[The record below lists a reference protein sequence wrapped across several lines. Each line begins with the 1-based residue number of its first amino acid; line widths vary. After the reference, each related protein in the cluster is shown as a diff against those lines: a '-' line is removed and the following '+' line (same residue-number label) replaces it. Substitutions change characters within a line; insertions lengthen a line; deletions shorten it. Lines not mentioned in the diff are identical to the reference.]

1 MGPMGMPPM
10 GRMGMQGGPSMME
23 GGGTV
28 VIVSNLCEEKV
39 TPDKIYVL
47 FGSYGPVTRVKIL
60 FNKKD
65 TALVQY
71 SDPMMAQ
78 NAIVQLDRVRWMDR
92 TLKVS
97 MSKHMHIQMPREGAS
112 DAWMTKDFTNS
123 PLNRFR
129 NANANKNVMYPPSP
143 TLHLSNIPSSASEQ
157 DLTDMFTEYGTVV
170 GFKYFEKDKKMG
182 LLQMGSQEEAVDAL
196 VAIHNYDMGAQHYLR
211 VSFTKSTIAN
221 MH

>member
-1 MGPMGMPPM
+1 MGMPPM
-10 GRMGMQGGPSMME
+10 GRMGMQQMMDGGN
-23 GGGTV
+23 V

-47 FGSYGPVTRVKIL
+47 FGSYGAVTRVKIL

-71 SDPMMAQ
+71 VDPMMAQ
-78 NAIVQLDRVRWMDR
+78 NAIVQLDRCRWMGR

-97 MSKHMHIQMPREGAS
+97 MSKHTHIQMPREGAS

-129 NANANKNVMYPPSP
+129 NANANKNVMYPPSA
-143 TLHLSNIPSSASEQ
+143 TLHLSNIPSSASEA
-157 DLTDMFTEYGTVV
+157 DLTEMFSEHGTVIGV
-170 GFKYFEKDKKMG
+170 KYFEKDRKMG
-182 LLQMGSQEEAVDAL
+182 LMQMGSQEEAVDAL
-196 VAIHNYDMGAQHYLR
+196 VALHNFDMGAQHYLR